1 MIFRYKT
8 HDEQRA
14 ERRSY
19 FTEREV
25 PVKGADVTDHPV
37 APPRTKH
44 RRQTLQEFRK
54 LNTND
59 KKKSFAKNGQSNVN
73 ELFQSEHRTDDG
85 KDLLPVRKTIAFDCH
100 YGFLFEENH
109 EAVSKVNGAQ
119 DILVLIKGNKFKLI
133 FRSGILYFSRIHV
146 HYKTSNH
153 DNDFFLQDLK
163 VKSVQRISN

>member
-1 MIFRYKT
+1 MRRKCILNCLNLPIYLCLRYKT

-25 PVKGADVTDHPV
+25 PVQGVDAGDHPV
-37 APPRTKH
+37 APPRAKH

-54 LNTND
+54 LNSE
-59 KKKSFAKNGQSNVN
+59 KKKSFSKKDQGNIN

-100 YGFLFEENH
+100 FGFLFEKNYDS
-109 EAVSKVNGAQ
+109 VVKVNSAQ
-119 DILVLIKGNKFKLI
+119 DVLALIKG
-133 FRSGILYFSRIHV
+133 RS
-146 HYKTSNH
+146 YKS
-153 DNDFFLQDLK
+153 
-163 VKSVQRISN
+163 I